1 MAKQAFQFQMNPM
14 QSYKEILD
22 TYWPVIEKAIE
33 VQGHYNS
40 KKDGVTRVCPDITGA
55 MIAEL
60 IKARKACPI
69 KREVE

>member
-1 MAKQAFQFQMNPM
+1 MTD
-14 QSYKEILD
+14 YKAILD

-33 VQGHYNS
+33 VQGYYNGN
-40 KKDGVTRVCPDITGA
+40 KDGVQKICSDITGE
-55 MIAEL
+55 MINAL

>member
-1 MAKQAFQFQMNPM
+1 MTD
-14 QSYKEILD
+14 YKAILD

-33 VQGHYNS
+33 VQAHYNGRNGS
-40 KKDGVTRVCPDITGA
+40 EPKICPDVTGEMIT
-55 MIAEL
+55 EL